1 MKFKLL
7 LPIFFTAVLVACAGS
22 SKTPA
27 LPTVVL
33 GNNAS
38 TPAPTSIASGSPA
51 AGAVTASGVLVAD
64 REAHMAFSLAGN
76 VKLVNVA
83 LGDQVQAGQIMVQL
97 DDTTQQV
104 GLQQANLALDELTSP
119 EAIANAKLAITN
131 AQTNVTN
138 AQTVLNNQQYW
149 KNTDLIKNY
158 YANYVLAK
166 ANLDKAQT
174 NYDNTHAGQYINNAN
189 EAAAYNALY
198 IAKQAY
204 NTAQYYYS
212 LYSQAPTQNQQ
223 DQAKANL
230 DLANATLKNAQVYLA
245 VLTGG
250 TVPPDATGSDLL
262 KLQQARL
269 AVQTAQASLD
279 ATRLIAPFT
288 GEVASV
294 TVSIGDYVSPGQ
306 VVLIFSDVNHLH
318 VETTDLSERDVP
330 NVRLGQV
337 VTVNIKALN
346 QAVSGKVSAISPLA
360 DSLGGDVVYK
370 VTILLGTLSSNMRSG
385 MSVNVQFNTGQ

>member
-7 LPIFFTAVLVACAGS
+7 LPIFFSAVLVACAGS
-22 SKTPA
+22 SNPSA
-27 LPTVVL
+27 IPTVVL

-38 TPAPTSIASGSPA
+38 TPAPTSISNGNAPG
-51 AGAVTASGVLVAD
+51 GGVTASGVLVAD
-64 REAHMAFSLAGN
+64 QEAHMAFSLAGN
-76 VKLVNVA
+76 VKLVNVV
-83 LGDQVQAGQIMVQL
+83 LGDQVQAGQILVQL

-104 GLQQANLALDELTSP
+104 GLQQANLALRELTSP
-119 EAIANAKLAITN
+119 EAIANAKLAVTT

-138 AQTVLNNQQYW
+138 AQTALNNQQYW

-158 YANYVLAK
+158 YANFVLAK

-174 NYDNTHAGQYINNAN
+174 NYDNTHAGAYINNAN
-189 EAAAYNALY
+189 EAAAYNSLY
-198 IAKQAY
+198 TAQQAY

-245 VLTGG
+245 ALIGG

-262 KLQQARL
+262 KLQQAQL
-269 AVQTAQASLD
+269 AVQTAQAGLD
-279 ATRLIAPFT
+279 ATRLVAPFS

-294 TVSIGDYVSPGQ
+294 TVSVGDYVSPGQ
-306 VVLIFSDVNHLH
+306 VVLIFSDVSHMH

-330 NVRLGQV
+330 NVKFGQA

-346 QAVSGKVSAISPLA
+346 QSVSGKVSAISPLA

-370 VTILLGTLSSNMRSG
+370 VTILLDTLSSNMRSG
-385 MSVNVQFNTGQ
+385 MSVDVQFNTGQ